1 MFFAVLITGCGATLK
16 PINTLQRI
24 NRPVVAIEA
33 ARLPDIVLKHY
44 TAEIPFLA
52 GDYSAYDNTA
62 MARAV
67 AALGQHSGTRTLK
80 IEGYS
85 YSKGDSASQ
94 ALALKRASVVANVMI
109 ASGYDPRTIQ
119 QVGIH
124 ANHLKTIPFVGAKI
138 HWVSTQDAENNKT
151 TPITSV
157 LETPTK
163 PVKDNSKRPTLD
175 LSLTPALVPALPQET
190 LTVLPVGF
198 SPGNY
203 RSPHSQDVTALISAL
218 PKDLSRIQEIN
229 VIGHS
234 RSRSN
239 LATEHLALKRAK
251 LVVRQLRGAGIAAS
265 LITVKADS
273 RNQLKHVGTYPGAV
287 VTMKI
292 AAEIEQP
299 LEAQSAPVV
308 PSTHRHIGKEIEPPK
323 RREGLT
329 DGVEGT
335 SPPTDEERV
344 ILVQTSTVYVLH
356 VEQGSLRDNI
366 ERILKEHK
374 YSFGQW
380 RFARPGVSYDWNI
393 PKRFSYPLMGGLP
406 EILAVL
412 SRLYEF
418 QATINE
424 LDRTVDFHSINE
436 VLPSA

>member
-24 NRPVVAIEA
+24 NRPVVIIEA
-33 ARLPDIVLKHY
+33 ARLPDVVLKHY

-52 GDYSAYDNTA
+52 GDYSTYADA
-62 MARAV
+62 SMAEAL
-67 AALGQHSGTRTLK
+67 AALSQFSGQRTLK

-94 ALALKRASVVANVMI
+94 LLALKRASVVANVLI

-138 HWVSTQDAENNKT
+138 HWVSS
-151 TPITSV
+151 TPPIVIPES
-157 LETPTK
+157 LAAAAPLKTK
-163 PVKDNSKRPTLD
+163 PVAIPKAPIPLKTIVE
-175 LSLTPALVPALPQET
+175 LS
-190 LTVLPVGF
+190 VGF
-198 SPGNY
+198 APGNY
-203 RSPHSQDVTALISAL
+203 TTPDVSGLQSLLTTLEQDL
-218 PKDLSRIQEIN
+218 EI
-229 VIGHS
+229 VEIKIEGHS
-234 RSRSN
+234 YSQGLHASER
-239 LATEHLALKRAK
+239 LALMRARVVREALVAAGIKRAIK
-251 LVVRQLRGAGIAAS
+251 ITGVFANNVAQSSPFTGVRAYL
-265 LITVKADS
+265 
-273 RNQLKHVGTYPGAV
+273 TYPHKAPD
-287 VTMKI
+287 I
-292 AAEIEQP
+292 ALGI
-299 LEAQSAPVV
+299 AQSAPVV
-308 PSTHRHIGKEIEPPK
+308 PPTHLHIGKEIESPK

-335 SPPTDEERV
+335 SPPTDKERV
-344 ILVQTSTVYVLH
+344 ILIQTSTVYVLH

-366 ERILKEHK
+366 ERILKEHN